1 MHGGTRTQKNMWE
14 RKRNM
19 ARDEMTIK
27 NAQQMERLNM
37 EKLKE
42 AIASNALSPI
52 QIEAVKM
59 ILRMTDEQAQKMLQM
74 YEKQRVATYQT

>member
-1 MHGGTRTQKNMWE
+1 
-14 RKRNM
+14 M